1 LLRLA
6 ADGPSHLSLI
16 SDFDQTLSKYQA
28 YGQVEHSTFNILEG
42 SGLFTAKF
50 KAEMKEMCEV
60 YFPLEHDTTLPY
72 EARVDYME
80 TWWRRTFDKY
90 LTLGLTK
97 GMLPTMVHNAQ
108 LQLRHGISELMTL
121 CKALEVPV
129 TVVSAGLGD
138 FIDMVL
144 RLGVGFDCARI
155 VSNYML
161 FDEMGKLSGFAE
173 PVIQSLRK
181 SIALQGQVLAH
192 NAIVLGDRPR
202 DVEVIKDVEVSETVC
217 IGYYNGCG
225 RVSREEFEE
234 NYDLL
239 VLGDGDLDVVVELLG
254 VVGGRKSIA
263 EFWSFLGISPPTN
276 SD

>member
-1 LLRLA
+1 
-6 ADGPSHLSLI
+6 
-16 SDFDQTLSKYQA
+16 
-28 YGQVEHSTFNILEG
+28 
-42 SGLFTAKF
+42 
-50 KAEMKEMCEV
+50 MCEV

-80 TWWRRTFDKY
+80 TWWRKTFDKY

-144 RLGVGFDCARI
+144 KLGVGFDCARI

-254 VVGGRKSIA
+254 VVEGRKSIA
-263 EFWSFLGISPPTN
+263 EFWNFLGISPPTN